1 MIIFLSV
8 LIILII
14 CTILFFVFGSF
25 EYEHY
30 IKKLASIK
38 TIEEI
43 DLQIKKDVDAINSE
57 RFKGKMLENILD
69 HMEMWKQVK
78 NYKLTNKL

>member
-1 MIIFLSV
+1 MIIFLSA

-14 CTILFFVFGSF
+14 CTILFFVIGSF

-69 HMEMWKQVK
+69 HMEMWEQVK

>member
-14 CTILFFVFGSF
+14 CTISFFVFGSF
-25 EYEHY
+25 EYEQY

-69 HMEMWKQVK
+69 HMEMWEQVK
-78 NYKLTNKL
+78 NYKLTNNL